1 MNPLLK
7 HDAKGM
13 MNILVFRVCL
23 HLIMKEQKNTIF
35 QGFRKGNRIFIERK
49 LRDEENFA
57 FCDVNC
63 EPFRKCKWEGEYFWE
78 GIYIWETLQSNIEQ
92 KKNAILRN
100 FKRSKKAFSIQ
111 ETKMRGAHE
120 EN

>member
-7 HDAKGM
+7 HGAKGM

-35 QGFRKGNRIFIERK
+35 QGFRKGNRIFIEQK